1 MPDMNDDWVIE
12 DKRREAREEC
22 ARCQGRQHGDCY
34 PECRYW
40 GVTATRAEREAA
52 RRQSGAKAVRSVR
65 PWTGPVMW
73 EATEVKGDV

>member
-1 MPDMNDDWVIE
+1 MGDDWVIE

-22 ARCQGRQHGDCY
+22 ERCQGRQHDDCY

-40 GVTATRAEREAA
+40 GLTASGAEREAA
-52 RRQSGAKAVRSVR
+52 KRRSATKTVRSVR
-65 PWTGPVMW
+65 PWMGSVMW